1 HPSQSLREFKNGSVE
16 LKMNLS
22 SLGEVQRWVL
32 SWGGDAKVLQPPEL
46 ADAVRQ
52 AAKAILNPAE

>member
-1 HPSQSLREFKNGSVE
+1 MK
-16 LKMNLS
+16 LS

-46 ADAVRQ
+46 VKSVRQ
-52 AAKAILNPAE
+52 AAAAILNPPD

>member
-1 HPSQSLREFKNGSVE
+1 VK
-16 LKMNLS
+16 
-22 SLGEVQRWVL
+22 RWVL

-52 AAKAILNPAE
+52 AAAAILNPAP